1 MTVYGW
7 VMASLPEGKS
17 RGSVFSAAV
26 HTIWLYMLSPYHYKY
41 KEAASLKVI
50 GLLYSCLLIARLL
63 SRSRMLNW
71 HFETIYSNGIWKLST
86 TMHEQPMNHI
96 SPKKRPML
104 CKSSAVQDAFWPI
117 LGAVLG

>member
-1 MTVYGW
+1 
-7 VMASLPEGKS
+7 MASLPEGKS

-71 HFETIYSNGIWKLST
+71 HLKLSIA
-86 TMHEQPMNHI
+86 MAFGNYLQQCMNN
-96 SPKKRPML
+96 
-104 CKSSAVQDAFWPI
+104 Q
-117 LGAVLG
+117 